1 MSHPKRRGKGHGAE
15 FHVDERWL
23 VSYADMVT
31 VLMCL
36 FIVLYAMSTVDQDKY
51 TKLKNSL
58 ATGFGVTNSATVDTA
73 EGIVVPADLVTED
86 GEGFTAA
93 SLASQEV
100 QHLEELQNSITT
112 AMAAAGVAA
121 EATFT
126 IDSRGLTIGL
136 VGTATYFDG
145 NSDRLRGEAESVL
158 DSIGPVLGPL
168 PNLLTVEGHADPNGS
183 PAPFA
188 SDWDLASARSI
199 SVLQYLVD
207 HGGVGQNRISSI
219 SFGSTNPSGTTAD
232 QNRRVDIVVH
242 TGVSQE
248 VAALIPQVL
257 AEGATPTTT
266 PATDPAAATTTDAA
280 AAPTTES
287 SSSHSSSSSSSSD
300 SHGSSSSSS
309 SHESSSSSG
318 H

>member
-58 ATGFGVTNSATVDTA
+58 ATGFGVTNSDTVDTA
-73 EGIVVPADLVTED
+73 EGIVVPAELVKQD
-86 GEGFTAA
+86 AEGFTAA
-93 SLASQEV
+93 ELATQEV
-100 QHLEELQNSITT
+100 AHLEDLENQVSAALN
-112 AMAAAGVAA
+112 AAGVAA
-121 EATFT
+121 QATFT

-136 VGTATYFDG
+136 VGSATYFTG
-145 NSDRLRGEAESVL
+145 NSDRLRGEAQAVL
-158 DSIGPVLGPL
+158 DSIGPVIGPL
-168 PNLLTVEGHADPNGS
+168 PNLVTVEGHADPKGS

-188 SDWDLASARSI
+188 SDWDLASARAI

-207 HGGVGQNRISSI
+207 HGGVGQTRISSI
-219 SFGSTNPSGTTAD
+219 SFGSTNPSGASAD

-242 TGVSQE
+242 TGVSQD

-257 AEGATPTTT
+257 ADGATGTTT
-266 PATDPAAATTTDAA
+266 PATDPAPVATTATATAA
-280 AAPTTES
+280 ET
-287 SSSHSSSSSSSSD
+287 
-300 SHGSSSSSS
+300 GSAT
-309 SHESSSSSG
+309 SSSG
-318 H
+318 SSTTTSGRH

>member
-58 ATGFGVTNSATVDTA
+58 ATGFGVTNSETVDTA
-73 EGIVVPADLVTED
+73 EGIVVPADLVDEN

-93 SLASQEV
+93 MLAAQEV
-100 QHLEELQNSITT
+100 SHLEDLENQISE
-112 AMAAAGVAA
+112 AMAAAGVGT

-136 VGTATYFDG
+136 VGSATYFDG
-145 NSDRLRGEAESVL
+145 NSDNLRAEAKQVL
-158 DSIGPVLGPL
+158 DSIGPAIATL
-168 PNLLTVEGHADPNGS
+168 PNIITVEGHADPKGS

-199 SVLQYLVD
+199 SVLTYLVG
-207 HGGVGQNRISSI
+207 HAGMAQERISSI
-219 SFGSTNPSGTTAD
+219 SFGSTNPTGGTAD

-242 TGVSQE
+242 TAVAQE

-257 AEGATPTTT
+257 ADGVTPVTT
-266 PATDPAAATTTDAA
+266 PATDPVTEAAA
-280 AAPTTES
+280 AAPTKDTAAAAAS
-287 SSSHSSSSSSSSD
+287 STDQATTSSSSSD
-300 SHGSSSSSS
+300 EHASTTSK
-309 SHESSSSSG
+309 G

>member
-58 ATGFGVTNSATVDTA
+58 ATGFGVTNSDTVDTA
-73 EGIVVPADLVTED
+73 EGIVVPAELVD
-86 GEGFTAA
+86 QDAEGFTAA
-93 SLASQEV
+93 ELAAQEV
-100 QHLEELQNSITT
+100 AHLEALENQVSAAL
-112 AMAAAGVAA
+112 AAAGVSAQ
-121 EATFT
+121 ATFT

-136 VGTATYFDG
+136 VGSATYFTG
-145 NSDRLRGEAESVL
+145 NSDKLRSEAQAVL
-158 DSIGPVLGPL
+158 DSIGPVIGPL
-168 PNLLTVEGHADPNGS
+168 PNLITVEGHADPKGS

-188 SDWDLASARSI
+188 SDWDLASARAI
-199 SVLQYLVD
+199 SVLQYLVS
-207 HGGVGQNRISSI
+207 HGGVGQTRISSI
-219 SFGSTNPSGTTAD
+219 SFGSTNPSGASAD

-242 TGVSQE
+242 TGVSQD

-257 AEGATPTTT
+257 ADGAPATTT
-266 PATDPAAATTTDAA
+266 PATDLAPAVTNPATPTTETTASATTTES
-280 AAPTTES
+280 ES
-287 SSSHSSSSSSSSD
+287 SSADHATTTS
-300 SHGSSSSSS
+300 
-309 SHESSSSSG
+309 EG